1 MPTAHK
7 SLHKSARPTTFR
19 KGGEMKSS
27 LRALIGASLALGFA
41 ASALADQSFHGA
53 PATKSAYGVIFH
65 IDAGDE
71 ATIKKTLNNVE
82 NLLHDPR
89 FKGKTLRIE
98 LLANSK
104 GFAVYVKHNGFEKRL
119 RDLQDHG
126 VILSQCANTLRELH
140 VDRGNLYNF
149 ISIVPSGMGEITI
162 RESQGWAYIHP
173 STPESQ
179 L

>member
-1 MPTAHK
+1 
-7 SLHKSARPTTFR
+7 
-19 KGGEMKSS
+19 MKSS
-27 LRALIGASLALGFA
+27 LRSLIAGALVLGM
-41 ASALADQSFHGA
+41 ASAAHSGEAFHGA
-53 PATKSAYGVIFH
+53 PATKSEYGVIFH
-65 IDAGDE
+65 IDGGDE

-89 FKGKTLRIE
+89 FKGRTLHVE

-119 RDLQDHG
+119 KDLQEHG
-126 VILSQCANTLRELH
+126 VQLSQCANTLRELH
-140 VDRGNLYNF
+140 VDRKNLYSF

-162 RESQGWAYIHP
+162 REAEGWAYIHP
-173 STPESQ
+173 SSPESQ

>member
-1 MPTAHK
+1 ME
-7 SLHKSARPTTFR
+7 SC
-19 KGGEMKSS
+19 
-27 LRALIGASLALGFA
+27 LRALVTAGLALGFA
-41 ASALADQSFHGA
+41 APAFAGQSFHGA
-53 PATKSAYGVIFH
+53 AATRSEYGVIFH

-89 FKGKTLRIE
+89 FKGKTLQVE

-119 RDLQDHG
+119 KDLQDHG
-126 VILSQCANTLRELH
+126 VLLSQCANTLHELH
-140 VDRGNLYNF
+140 VDRGNLYSF
-149 ISIVPSGMGEITI
+149 VSIVPSGMGEITI

>member
-1 MPTAHK
+1 
-7 SLHKSARPTTFR
+7 
-19 KGGEMKSS
+19 
-27 LRALIGASLALGFA
+27 
-41 ASALADQSFHGA
+41 
-53 PATKSAYGVIFH
+53 
-65 IDAGDE
+65 
-71 ATIKKTLNNVE
+71 VE

-104 GFAVYVKHNGFEKRL
+104 GFAVYVKHNGFKKRL
-119 RDLQDHG
+119 EGLQAHG

-140 VDRGNLYNF
+140 VDRGDLYGF
-149 ISIVPSGMGEITI
+149 INIVPSGMGEITI

>member
-1 MPTAHK
+1 
-7 SLHKSARPTTFR
+7 
-19 KGGEMKSS
+19 MKAC
-27 LRALIGASLALGFA
+27 LRYLVVPAFVLGVA
-41 ASALADQSFHGA
+41 ASAFAGQTFHGA
-53 PATKSAYGVIFH
+53 AATKSSYGVIFH
-65 IDAGDE
+65 IDGGDE

-89 FKGKTLRIE
+89 FKGKRLRIE

-104 GFAVYVKHNGFEKRL
+104 GFAVYVKNNGFEKRL
-119 RDLQDHG
+119 KELKAHG
-126 VILSQCANTLRELH
+126 VILSQCANTLHELH
-140 VDRGNLYNF
+140 VDRGDLYGF
-149 ISIVPSGMGEITI
+149 INIVPSGMGEITI